1 MDLAAAS
8 SKYVSRGEFEALQ
21 REVAQL
27 KQPKNTMK
35 VRFGGCQDA
44 RCTPVPARTKGEHE
58 EQNPTGKIIKI
69 VAMILVCVAS
79 FHKDHKAFVA
89 GAAIA
94 AGSHLTGFKTS
105 QKLAETGSLRG
116 CNGVISL
123 IFDVNMQSEIEFVFE
138 ITVLCSHILGHHH
151 HGIVGQV
158 LDKAYPSY
166 IGLFAGLKLMH
177 LLKP

>member
-1 MDLAAAS
+1 MLLDLI
-8 SKYVSRGEFEALQ
+8 F
-21 REVAQL
+21 
-27 KQPKNTMK
+27 
-35 VRFGGCQDA
+35 QD
-44 RCTPVPARTKGEHE
+44 
-58 EQNPTGKIIKI
+58 
-69 VAMILVCVAS
+69 L
-79 FHKDHKAFVA
+79 
-89 GAAIA
+89 
-94 AGSHLTGFKTS
+94 KTS
-105 QKLAETGSLRG
+105 QKLAETGNLRG

-123 IFDVNMQSEIEFVFE
+123 IFDVNMQSEIEFIFE

>member
-1 MDLAAAS
+1 MESLPAPT
-8 SKYVSRGEFEALQ
+8 RQEFQKLQ
-21 REVAQL
+21 QHVAQL
-27 KQPKNTMK
+27 EAQKQHPQ
-35 VRFGGCQDA
+35 FGFSHCQDA
-44 RCTPVPARTKGEHE
+44 SCTPVPTRTKGGQE

-94 AGSHLTGFKTS
+94 AGSHLSGLKTS

-123 IFDVNMQSEIEFVFE
+123 IFDVNMQSEIEFIFE

>member
-1 MDLAAAS
+1 MDSLSHPTMQQFQKLQQRVAELEKQKATLGPNT
-8 SKYVSRGEFEALQ
+8 KTCHGETCHPCDKE
-21 REVAQL
+21 
-27 KQPKNTMK
+27 
-35 VRFGGCQDA
+35 
-44 RCTPVPARTKGEHE
+44 
-58 EQNPTGKIIKI
+58 NPTGKVIKI
-69 VAMILVCVAS
+69 VAMVLVCVAS

-94 AGSHLTGFKTS
+94 AGSHLIGLKTS

-116 CNGVISL
+116 CNGIISL
-123 IFDVNMQSEIEFVFE
+123 IFDVQMQSEIESVFE

-151 HGIVGQV
+151 HGIVGDV
-158 LDKAYPSY
+158 LDKAYPGY